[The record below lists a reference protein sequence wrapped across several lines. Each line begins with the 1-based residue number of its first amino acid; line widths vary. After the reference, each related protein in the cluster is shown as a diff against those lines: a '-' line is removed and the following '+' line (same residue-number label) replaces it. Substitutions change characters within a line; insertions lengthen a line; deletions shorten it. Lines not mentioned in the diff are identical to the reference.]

1 MNSKIKQINKQIGRL
16 ITEDE
21 AIDNGIANDKENTDI
36 MHDKVF
42 PWILNNVI
50 PPLIIGLIIDI
61 TIMFSVPVETTMS
74 SCFWLKDPIS
84 LCVGFLIV
92 RGFYFLKN
100 SFLPCK
106 D

>member
-1 MNSKIKQINKQIGRL
+1 MNSKIKQISKHIERL

-21 AIDNGIANDKENTDI
+21 EAIDNDKENTDI
-36 MHDKVF
+36 MLDKVF
-42 PWILNNVI
+42 PWILSNVI
-50 PPLIIGLIIDI
+50 PVLIIGLIIDI

-84 LCVGFLIV
+84 LCVVFLIV
-92 RGFYFLKN
+92 RVFYFLKN

-106 D
+106 T

>member
-1 MNSKIKQINKQIGRL
+1 MNSKIKQISKHIERL

-21 AIDNGIANDKENTDI
+21 EAIDNDKENTDI
-36 MHDKVF
+36 MLAKVF
-42 PWILNNVI
+42 PWILSNVI
-50 PPLIIGLIIDI
+50 PVLIIGLIIDI

-92 RGFYFLKN
+92 RVFYFLKN

-106 D
+106 A

>member
-1 MNSKIKQINKQIGRL
+1 MNSKIKQISKHIERL

-21 AIDNGIANDKENTDI
+21 EAIDNDKENTDI
-36 MHDKVF
+36 MLDKVF
-42 PWILNNVI
+42 PWILSNVI
-50 PPLIIGLIIDI
+50 PVLIIGLIIDI

-84 LCVGFLIV
+84 LCVVFLIV
-92 RGFYFLKN
+92 RVFYFLKN

-106 D
+106 A

>member
-1 MNSKIKQINKQIGRL
+1 MNSKIKQISKHIERL

-21 AIDNGIANDKENTDI
+21 EAIDNDKENTDI
-36 MHDKVF
+36 MLDKVF
-42 PWILNNVI
+42 PCILSNVI
-50 PPLIIGLIIDI
+50 PVLIIGLIIDI

-84 LCVGFLIV
+84 LCVVFLIV
-92 RGFYFLKN
+92 RVFYFLKN

-106 D
+106 A

>member
-1 MNSKIKQINKQIGRL
+1 MNSKIKQISKHIERL

-21 AIDNGIANDKENTDI
+21 EAIDNDKENTGI
-36 MHDKVF
+36 MLDKVF
-42 PWILNNVI
+42 PWILSNVI
-50 PPLIIGLIIDI
+50 PVLIIGLIIDI

-84 LCVGFLIV
+84 LCVVFLIV
-92 RGFYFLKN
+92 RVFYFLKN

-106 D
+106 A

>member
-1 MNSKIKQINKQIGRL
+1 MNSKIKQISKHIERL

-21 AIDNGIANDKENTDI
+21 EAIDNDKENTDI
-36 MHDKVF
+36 MLDKVF
-42 PWILNNVI
+42 PWILSNVI
-50 PPLIIGLIIDI
+50 PVLIIGLIIDI

-92 RGFYFLKN
+92 RVFYFLKN

-106 D
+106 A

>member
-1 MNSKIKQINKQIGRL
+1 MNSKIKQISKHIERL

-21 AIDNGIANDKENTDI
+21 EAIDNDKENTDI
-36 MHDKVF
+36 MLDKVF
-42 PWILNNVI
+42 PWILSNVI
-50 PPLIIGLIIDI
+50 LVLIIGLIIDI

-84 LCVGFLIV
+84 LCVVFLIV
-92 RGFYFLKN
+92 RVFYFLKN

-106 D
+106 A